1 MKQYDVK
8 ITDKALA
15 DMEAIYDFLAD
26 GFQSAEAAMRQYD
39 QIALAIESLKTLP
52 NRCSRLRTEPERT
65 LGMRQLLVGRYSVI
79 YVVEGQ
85 AVVALRVLYSASDI
99 HTRLQEG
106 V

>member
-8 ITDKALA
+8 ITHKALA

-26 GFQSAEAAMRQYD
+26 GLQSAEAAMKQYD
-39 QIALAIESLKTLP
+39 RIASAIESLKTLP
-52 NRCSRLRTEPERT
+52 NRCSRLRSEPEHA

-79 YVVEGQ
+79 YVVEEPT
-85 AVVALRVLYSASDI
+85 VVVLRVLYSASDL

-106 V
+106 N